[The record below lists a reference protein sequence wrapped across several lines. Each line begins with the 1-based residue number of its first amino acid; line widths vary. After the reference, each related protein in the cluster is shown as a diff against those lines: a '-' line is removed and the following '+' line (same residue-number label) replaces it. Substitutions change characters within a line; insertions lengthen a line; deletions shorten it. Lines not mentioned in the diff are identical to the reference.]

1 MKNSI
6 FISLIIFFMII
17 SLETIAQS
25 ETRQVDGFDGISM
38 GISGDLYLKQ
48 GSTTS
53 LKLEGDDDDLEDV
66 ITEVKNGKLVIKY
79 KNNKGWSFGR
89 DRVTIYL
96 TMPEVSSV
104 SLGGSGKIIGENTIE
119 SDDLYLSVSGSGRIE
134 MEVEA
139 DDLTQKI
146 SGSGNIKVSGSA
158 DRAEASISGSGN
170 LDGLDMEVDH
180 YSVRISGSGKCKI
193 SVGDS
198 LEANISG
205 SGSVYYKGDPDKIR
219 SNVSGSGKVKPY

>member
-1 MKNSI
+1 MKNNI
-6 FISLIIFFMII
+6 FISLIIFFMVF
-17 SLETIAQS
+17 SFESMAQK
-25 ETRQVDGFDGISM
+25 EKRQVDGFDEVSM
-38 GISGDLYLKQ
+38 GISGDLHLKQ
-48 GSTTS
+48 GSTIS
-53 LKLEGDDDDLEDV
+53 LELEGDSDDLEDV
-66 ITEVKNGKLVIKY
+66 ITEVKNGTLVIKY

-134 MEVEA
+134 MKLEV

-146 SGSGNIKVSGSA
+146 SGSGNIEVSGSA
-158 DRAEASISGSGN
+158 DRAEISISGSGN
-170 LDGLDMEVDH
+170 LDALDLEVDE
-180 YSVRISGSGKCKI
+180 YEVKISGSGKCKI
-193 SVGDS
+193 NVGDS

-205 SGSVYYKGDPDKIR
+205 SGSVYYKGDPDRIR

>member
-1 MKNSI
+1 MVFS
-6 FISLIIFFMII
+6 FESM
-17 SLETIAQS
+17 AQK
-25 ETRQVDGFDGISM
+25 EKRQVDGFDKVSM
-38 GISGDLYLKQ
+38 GISGDLHLKQ
-48 GSTTS
+48 GSTIS
-53 LKLEGDDDDLEDV
+53 LELEGDSDDLEDV
-66 ITEVKNGKLVIKY
+66 ITEVKNGTLVIKY

-134 MEVEA
+134 LKLEV
-139 DDLTQKI
+139 DNLTQKI
-146 SGSGNIKVSGSA
+146 SGSGNIEVSGSA
-158 DRAEASISGSGN
+158 DRAEISISGSGN
-170 LDGLDMEVDH
+170 LDALDMEVDE
-180 YSVRISGSGKCKI
+180 YEVKISGSGKCKI
-193 SVGDS
+193 NVGDS

-205 SGSVYYKGDPDKIR
+205 SGSVYYKGDPDRIR

>member
-1 MKNSI
+1 MKNNI
-6 FISLIIFFMII
+6 FISLIIFFMVF
-17 SLETIAQS
+17 SFESMAQK
-25 ETRQVDGFDGISM
+25 EKRQVDGFDEVSM

-48 GSTTS
+48 GSTIS
-53 LKLEGDDDDLEDV
+53 LELEGDSDDLEDV
-66 ITEVKNGKLVIKY
+66 ITEVKNGSLVIRY

-96 TMPEVSSV
+96 TMPEISSV

-134 MEVEA
+134 LKLEA

-146 SGSGNIKVSGSA
+146 SGSGNIEVSGSA
-158 DRAEASISGSGN
+158 DRAEISISGSGN
-170 LDGLDMEVDH
+170 LDALDMEVDE
-180 YSVRISGSGKCKI
+180 YEVKISGSGKCKI
-193 SVGDS
+193 NVGDS

-205 SGSVYYKGDPDKIR
+205 SGSVYYKGDPDRIR

>member
-1 MKNSI
+1 MI
-6 FISLIIFFMII
+6 FSFE
-17 SLETIAQS
+17 SIAQK
-25 ETRQVDGFDGISM
+25 EKRQVDGFDEVSM

-53 LKLEGDDDDLEDV
+53 LELEGDSDDLEDV
-66 ITEVKNGKLVIKY
+66 VTEVRNGTLVIKY
-79 KNNKGWSFGR
+79 KNNIGWSFGR

-119 SDDLYLSVSGSGRIE
+119 SDDLYLSVSGSGKIE
-134 MEVEA
+134 LNVEV

-146 SGSGNIKVSGSA
+146 SGSGNIEVSGSA
-158 DRAEASISGSGN
+158 DRAEISISGSGN
-170 LDGLDMEVDH
+170 LDALDMEVDQ
-180 YSVRISGSGKCKI
+180 YEVKISGSGKCKI
-193 SVGDS
+193 NVGDS

-205 SGSVYYKGDPDKIR
+205 SGSVYYKGDPDRIR

>member
-1 MKNSI
+1 MVFS
-6 FISLIIFFMII
+6 FESM
-17 SLETIAQS
+17 AQK
-25 ETRQVDGFDGISM
+25 EKRQVDGFDEVSM
-38 GISGDLYLKQ
+38 GISGDLHLKQ
-48 GSTTS
+48 GSTIS
-53 LKLEGDDDDLEDV
+53 LELEGDSDDLEDV
-66 ITEVKNGKLVIKY
+66 ITEVKNGTLVIKY

-134 MEVEA
+134 MKLEV

-146 SGSGNIKVSGSA
+146 SGSGNIEVSGSA
-158 DRAEASISGSGN
+158 DRAEISISGSGN
-170 LDGLDMEVDH
+170 LDALDLEVDE
-180 YSVRISGSGKCKI
+180 YEVKISGSGKCKI
-193 SVGDS
+193 NVGDS

-205 SGSVYYKGDPDKIR
+205 SGSVYYKGDPDRIR

>member
-1 MKNSI
+1 MKNNI
-6 FISLIIFFMII
+6 FISLIIFFMVF
-17 SLETIAQS
+17 SFESMAQK
-25 ETRQVDGFDGISM
+25 EKRQVDGFDEVSM
-38 GISGDLYLKQ
+38 GISGDLHLKQ
-48 GSTTS
+48 GSTIS
-53 LKLEGDDDDLEDV
+53 LELEGDSDDLEDV
-66 ITEVKNGKLVIKY
+66 ITEVKNGTLVIKY

-134 MEVEA
+134 MKLEV

-146 SGSGNIKVSGSA
+146 SGSGNIEVSGSA
-158 DRAEASISGSGN
+158 DRAEISISGSGN
-170 LDGLDMEVDH
+170 LDALDMEVDE
-180 YSVRISGSGKCKI
+180 YEVKISGSGKCKI
-193 SVGDS
+193 NVGDS

-205 SGSVYYKGDPDKIR
+205 SGSVYYKGDPDRIR